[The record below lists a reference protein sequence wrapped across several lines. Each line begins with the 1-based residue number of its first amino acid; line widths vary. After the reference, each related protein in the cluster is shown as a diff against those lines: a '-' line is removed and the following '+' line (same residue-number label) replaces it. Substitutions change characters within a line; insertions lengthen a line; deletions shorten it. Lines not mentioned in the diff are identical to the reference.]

1 MAAFPRSPV
10 RQFEVS
16 FVTPRIA
23 DVLFTELVDCTRVAV
38 PAFGT
43 PHPNTIKWPHH
54 ELVFAREA
62 AEGDSGRDGMF
73 EFFYAAKRNN
83 QDDYNF
89 EQLGGEQVVRTYVV
103 KRDLYFAR
111 PVGHAGAVEDEFLYP
126 PAGAESPDIRYS
138 DFCFADDT
146 QRRYEKEFDSVYVVI
161 QRRFIRPVTVDYV
174 YDEQFRRIVRITKEV
189 IPRTDAAPSLPSN
202 GSSVEIQSGNNYHS
216 IRITKE
222 LVLQD
227 GEVYPYQLPT
237 LPGNQDFRFP
247 SKLESVSLVWAYAY
261 AAAEGSAAAYATD
274 SFFKPKIIDP
284 RPGPYSATV
293 LRFVTDDPE
302 QIKVT
307 YPLTKVPQPVREAI
321 SDISWWQYSSE
332 EYGNKAQASAKEWAV
347 PSTIHGAIFLNE
359 DAQAN
364 VFLNQDPQKDPITP
378 PPEAQ
383 RYVPTIEATPGV
395 AEFLVLTEATIG
407 YQVREMPFGLFEVT
421 VIKIDIQN
429 LYG

>member
-1 MAAFPRSPV
+1 M
-10 RQFEVS
+10 
-16 FVTPRIA
+16 
-23 DVLFTELVDCTRVAV
+23 
-38 PAFGT
+38 
-43 PHPNTIKWPHH
+43 
-54 ELVFAREA
+54 
-62 AEGDSGRDGMF
+62 
-73 EFFYAAKRNN
+73 
-83 QDDYNF
+83 
-89 EQLGGEQVVRTYVV
+89 VVRTYVV